1 MKKLLAIM
9 VLGLL
14 WSNSAYANHY
24 GLTKNCYIKKI
35 SDPKLKSYERN
46 SFSEMKNFP
55 SIKDFFK
62 YEDFYL
68 TSIILK
74 QKKIAEY
81 KSIELDGNDVLT
93 VVTEDEDGSIDIKK
107 AEYKRVAS
115 TADYIKANGKSFYGP
130 IIIDK
135 KKRTIELKNSVRT
148 WGGSAYKY
156 EPNTSFSIFLQC
168 KYDPY
173 KHRKNKKNINKNKS
187 SYDFYLILLGILGL
201 INLAGLVYLIRRKK

>member
-62 YEDFYL
+62 YEKFIL

-81 KSIELDGNDVLT
+81 KSIELSSNEVLT
-93 VVTEDEDGSIDIKK
+93 VVTESENGSIDIKK
-107 AEYKRVAS
+107 VEYKIVAT
-115 TADYIKANGKSFYGP
+115 TADYIKAKAKSIYGP
-130 IIIDK
+130 IIIDR
-135 KKRTIELKNSVRT
+135 KKRTIELKTLVRT
-148 WGGSAYKY
+148 SNGSGYKS
-156 EPNTSFSIFLQC
+156 EPNTTFSIFLQC

-173 KHRKNKKNINKNKS
+173 KHRKKKKKETDNFNNT
-187 SYDFYLILLGILGL
+187 YLILLGILGL